1 MSSTG
6 HGLRPRSLPVVRA
19 LACCAAAL
27 SLAACGAD
35 SLSSKEAIATFSL
48 TTRANIDTYAVVPD
62 QLKLA
67 AANVFRALAVDAD
80 TQTAAR
86 LKRRAADA
94 LYAEEGIHRS
104 LAPEVRRQITP
115 LLHRIDL
122 AAANGDGTATR
133 AAALEVAR
141 LLYQDLSSSAEK
153 QAAFALIDNRLLAM
167 KAELDAK
174 NPDWH
179 DIDAG
184 ARVAN
189 NQRQVLHDRSEVG
202 PNQSFDQA
210 LDTLQQEFARRDKP
224 SSLRVLMDTRQA
236 FDRYRARYDSAIP
249 DQALVSSRAT
259 R

>member
-6 HGLRPRSLPVVRA
+6 HGLRPRSLPAVRA

-80 TQTAAR
+80 AQTAAR

-179 DIDAG
+179 DIDG
-184 ARVAN
+184 AIGIADT
-189 NQRQVLHDRSEVG
+189 QRQVLRDRSEVG
-202 PNQSFDQA
+202 PNQSFEQA
-210 LDTLQQEFARRDKP
+210 LATLQQELAGRNEP
-224 SSLRVLMDTRQA
+224 STLHALADTRQA